1 MQIVELIKSFCN
13 ENSDKYRVYENYS
26 GKYMFGKTCL
36 GVVIKKDYSYMDF
49 LAKLTAYLQEHDY
62 DDADFY
68 LEGIAVDE
76 LGLDTIVYFP
86 RIESK

>member
-13 ENSDKYRVYENYS
+13 ENSDKYRVYEKYS
-26 GKYMFGKTCL
+26 GKFMFGKTCL
-36 GVVIKKDYSYMDF
+36 GVVVNNGYSFMDF
-49 LAKLTAYLQEHDY
+49 LAKLTTYLQKQDY